1 MASFDLPE
9 EAEARLIQ
17 MARRQMEAQAA
28 EETAKLNALDRQIA
42 QKEAEG
48 RETRAAIA
56 KVEAGLPLLAE
67 QRDIRAAYLQRE
79 WGNRLTYLQTQQQL
93 VEAQHELEVQKEK
106 WDETVQALAS
116 LQQQRVQAQA
126 EYRKSLLIDLA
137 KAEVPAKEHEQEL
150 AKAAQKRALRTLRSP
165 VEGTVQQL
173 AVHTL
178 GGVVTPAQQLMVVVP
193 AGTGLEIEATLPNKD
208 VGFVHEGQPVEVKV
222 EAFTFTRYGLLHGTV
237 TGLSQDAVSP
247 PDQSQ
252 RDGRKEVDANNDE
265 QAHQDGQPTYVAL
278 VSLDRTSV
286 RTENGDSLLESG
298 MAVVVEI
305 KTGQRRV
312 IDFMLSP
319 LMRVRQE
326 AFRDR

>member
-1 MASFDLPE
+1 MRASFFTVKIG
-9 EAEARLIQ
+9 EA
-17 MARRQMEAQAA
+17 
-28 EETAKLNALDRQIA
+28 D
-42 QKEAEG
+42 
-48 RETRAAIA
+48 
-56 KVEAGLPLLAE
+56 
-67 QRDIRAAYLQRE
+67 
-79 WGNRLTYLQTQQQL
+79 
-93 VEAQHELEVQKEK
+93 
-106 WDETVQALAS
+106 
-116 LQQQRVQAQA
+116 
-126 EYRKSLLIDLA
+126 
-137 KAEVPAKEHEQEL
+137 
-150 AKAAQKRALRTLRSP
+150 
-165 VEGTVQQL
+165 
-173 AVHTL
+173 TL